1 MTKMTN
7 CPNCGA
13 PLHGTKCDYCGTTF
27 LDLIDIEPGEV
38 CSVRLRYMGHEMTAQ
53 MRANIVSIGVEN
65 FSYEAPLLGDS
76 SYVSYIARRPEITM
90 TLELVST
97 GDIMAKKG

>member
-27 LDLIDIEPGEV
+27 LDLIDIEPGNI

-53 MRANIVSIGVEN
+53 MRANVVSIGADYS
-65 FSYEAPLLGDS
+65 SYEPVSLLGDS
-76 SYVSYIARRPEITM
+76 HVSYIASRPEITM
-90 TLELVST
+90 NLELVSV
-97 GDIMAKKG
+97 